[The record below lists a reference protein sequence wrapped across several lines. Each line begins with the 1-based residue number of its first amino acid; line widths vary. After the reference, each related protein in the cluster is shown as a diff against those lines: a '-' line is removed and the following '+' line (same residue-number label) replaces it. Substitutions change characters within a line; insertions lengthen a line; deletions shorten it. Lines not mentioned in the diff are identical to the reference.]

1 MMATLDIST
10 VQAFLLVAELQ
21 GFTRAAEALG
31 TTQAAVSMKL
41 QRLEATLGKR
51 LVERSPRAVRLTAD
65 GSNFLDHARTL
76 MEAHDR
82 ALSGELP
89 ARQQLSLGISD
100 HAAGAELVTLLAKL
114 HAVSPQLALAL
125 TIGFSRS
132 LLDTY
137 DAGELDAVIVRQEG
151 SRRGGEKLAE
161 DELGWFASPRLKWRR
176 GERLP
181 LATLAPPCGVRAIAV
196 RALDKAGIAW
206 SEAFVGG
213 GVTAVAAAAL
223 AGLAVA
229 PLARRIAPP
238 GMIDIGPTQ
247 GLPKLGSSKVMLH
260 SKVSDR
266 RQARSAADAGGD
278 VPECGSGGVSEDIVL
293 QSDRC
298 HDGLRPSAAPK
309 TVRPHIADSAH
320 RDLRFRP

>member
-1 MMATLDIST
+1 MMTTLDIDT

-41 QRLEATLGKR
+41 QRLETVLGKR

-65 GSNFLDHARTL
+65 GSAFLQHARAL
-76 MEAHDR
+76 IEAHDR
-82 ALSGELP
+82 ALSGEKP
-89 ARQQLSLGISD
+89 AKQQLTLGISD
-100 HAAGAELVTLLAKL
+100 HAAGPELVPLLERL
-114 HAVSPQLALAL
+114 HAMAAQLALSV
-125 TIGFSRS
+125 TIGFSREM
-132 LLDTY
+132 LDAY

-161 DELGWFASPRLKWRR
+161 DEFGWFATKRFVWPR
-176 GERLP
+176 GDALP

-206 SEAFVGG
+206 SESFVGG

-238 GMIDIGPTQ
+238 GLIDIGAAHK
-247 GLPKLGSSKVMLH
+247 LPKLGPSKVMLH
-260 SKVSDR
+260 SKVSDPAKLAALR
-266 RQARSAADAGGD
+266 ILAATFRSVAVGA
-278 VPECGSGGVSEDIVL
+278 
-293 QSDRC
+293 
-298 HDGLRPSAAPK
+298 
-309 TVRPHIADSAH
+309 
-320 RDLRFRP
+320 

>member
-1 MMATLDIST
+1 MMTDLLDIST

-21 GFTRAAEALG
+21 SFTRTAEALG

-41 QRLEATLGKR
+41 QRLEAVVGKR

-65 GSNFLDHARTL
+65 GAAFLVSARAL

-100 HAAGAELVTLLAKL
+100 HAAGPELVPLLERL
-114 HAVSPQLALAL
+114 HAMASQLSLAV

-132 LLDTY
+132 LLDAY

-151 SRRGGEKLAE
+151 SRRGGEKLTE
-161 DELGWFASPRLKWRR
+161 DEFGWFASPGWRWHR
-176 GERLP
+176 RDKLQ

-196 RALDKAGIAW
+196 RALDKAGIKW
-206 SEAFVGG
+206 NEAFVGG
-213 GVTAVAAAAL
+213 GVTAVVAAAL

-238 GMIDIGPTQ
+238 GVVDIGRAQ
-247 GLPKLGSSKVMLH
+247 RLPRLGSSTVMLH
-260 SKVSDR
+260 SKVSDPAKLAALRTLAATFR
-266 RQARSAADAGGD
+266 R
-278 VPECGSGGVSEDIVL
+278 VVGSS
-293 QSDRC
+293 
-298 HDGLRPSAAPK
+298 
-309 TVRPHIADSAH
+309 
-320 RDLRFRP
+320 